1 MGLRS
6 HHPVWGATERGYG
19 PTVREV
25 VPGFLVVCGVVAAPV
40 LLCGWLYARFRLA
53 GLLPALAV
61 VGAIAVP
68 LVRWGR
74 AASRRHG
81 GIWSEDELLAL
92 QDDQL
97 YAAVRTVLRRDG
109 WRIRNVP
116 CDDRPRLAGRHP
128 RTRIR
133 IDVAFRLPGEGAAD
147 LDAPVPDDPPGGAV
161 RLLVSRGEF
170 SPGDQRRAHRHDG
183 THLIGRHRLTAWAS
197 GLPLEELIGLGPQ
210 LDGELRSGEKGQ
222 VGQPEPDEE
231 DDDAS
236 TSEP

>member
-1 MGLRS
+1 
-6 HHPVWGATERGYG
+6 
-19 PTVREV
+19 
-25 VPGFLVVCGVVAAPV
+25 
-40 LLCGWLYARFRLA
+40 
-53 GLLPALAV
+53 
-61 VGAIAVP
+61 
-68 LVRWGR
+68 VRWGR

-147 LDAPVPDDPPGGAV
+147 LDAPVSDDPPGGAV

-183 THLIGRHRLTAWAS
+183 THLIGRRRLTAWAA
-197 GLPLEELIGLGPQ
+197 GLPLDELLGLPGGPLRPGAVGHGSQ
-210 LDGELRSGEKGQ
+210 LDRELRAGEKGQ

-231 DDDAS
+231 DDDAGQ
-236 TSEP
+236 